1 MLTPEILARARFL
14 HERLR
19 ELSQSAIE
27 PAAPSPD
34 STSTVAADLSAH
46 SSEPDSTFRVPTESA
61 SQASQRST
69 AAGEA
74 DLSHRL
80 VRHSFSDGGS
90 EAEADFLFWK
100 QQFCTGGY
108 DRFAERL
115 ESLGITP
122 QEAVFLTQ
130 ESLPREQLDGGWADI
145 FEKALRQPAL
155 NVEGADALPFA
166 ALWLPL
172 VSFAR
177 ESVQPH
183 ATDAALFSATALDG
197 LLLTLLQDLS
207 EFAASPTFEVFSQ
220 SRSDR
225 EDLTDFIRRVIES
238 GYLVLFDRFPMLGRQ
253 LSRLVTTW
261 IDATSLFLR
270 RLQADILEVRTFAK
284 SQQARLTTT
293 KSGISDRHDN
303 GRQVVLLTFDDG
315 AKALYKPKN
324 VSISET
330 LRAIDQWLVERGF
343 QPGWRVARVVA
354 RDGYGWEEYID
365 HSPCSSHEAVRSYY
379 RNGGELLCLAYLL
392 NAFDLWRDNLIAA
405 GDRPVPI
412 DTECFFHPGR
422 GTEASSPAQ
431 HSGAIGKA
439 SVIETGLLPLWQLS
453 ASHLPADFSGLG
465 TGMVDLPEL
474 KITKWEDVHSNNI
487 RPVTKPMPAKPATNT
502 VRWQDQA
509 QDVREYRAELI
520 DGFCALY
527 RTILDHK
534 ADFVRFLDQFG
545 HAETRFIYRP
555 TQVYGLLQKGARS
568 SRNLTSGVRQSAIFE
583 QLYRVP
589 LRENGL
595 TPQTKELTD
604 FEVES
609 LLGLDIP
616 RFNVRLDTRDLRS
629 AGFCVRD
636 ALRRKPLDTVRER
649 ISAMDD
655 GDLTF
660 QLEVIHESLN
670 RYPTQIQR
678 PLDKKQATSIAS
690 EWADQIRQRMNPAP
704 SNHLWELPSFLP
716 PDIGTPERQGIYL
729 GDMGI
734 LIFLAATEKMLGFKC
749 FPETSHFS
757 GRLKESAS
765 AADYPIGICNG
776 LGASIYG
783 SLLLGRLTGQDAW
796 TELALS
802 LNAKTGALSTINSLD
817 ITSGVAG
824 FLLATTRLFEVTQD
838 RKARTNAEAAAAI
851 LADRF
856 DTNSGWQQPDGNW
869 YLGFAHGLAGIVFA
883 LEQYQRVAGD
893 ERCQLLIKQALALES
908 GLFADHSWPNLLRGP
923 RRSFKNWCH
932 GTAGILMARAAA
944 GALESLAP
952 DELTHLVEKLGQ
964 RGPSDHWCCGN
975 LGIAEALNYIGR
987 QANLPEAQKKGV
999 VLLEETLERG
1009 LKGGFFR
1016 LESTLGENFCFS
1028 ASLFRG
1034 TAGIGYS
1041 LLRFAYPGELPCIL
1055 AFEV

>member
-1 MLTPEILARARFL
+1 MLTPEIVGRARYL

-19 ELSQSAIE
+19 EQTLS
-27 PAAPSPD
+27 PAAPGEPSQDVSRRSP
-34 STSTVAADLSAH
+34 AA
-46 SSEPDSTFRVPTESA
+46 
-61 SQASQRST
+61 
-69 AAGEA
+69 
-74 DLSHRL
+74 
-80 VRHSFSDGGS
+80 
-90 EAEADFLFWK
+90 AEQADFLFWK

-115 ESLGITP
+115 DSLGITQ
-122 QEAVFLTQ
+122 QEAVYL
-130 ESLPREQLDGGWADI
+130 SREPPSNETLAGGWAEI

-155 NVEGADALPFA
+155 SLEGAEAFPFA
-166 ALWLPL
+166 DLWLPL

-177 ESVQPH
+177 ESVHPY
-183 ATDAALFSATALDG
+183 AIDAALFTATALDG

-207 EFAASPTFEVFSQ
+207 EFAAFPAFEVFSE
-220 SRSDR
+220 SRSDG
-225 EDLTDFIRRVIES
+225 EQLSDFNRRVTES

-261 IDATSLFLR
+261 IDATTLFLR
-270 RLQADILEVRTFAK
+270 RFQADILDVKTFAK
-284 SQQARLTTT
+284 SQRARLAAT

-330 LRAIDQWLVERGF
+330 LRTISQWLAERGF
-343 QPGWRVARVVA
+343 HPGWRFARVVA
-354 RDGYGWEEYID
+354 RGGYGWEEYIEQ
-365 HSPCSSHEAVRSYY
+365 SPCSSHEQVRSYY

-392 NAFDLWRDNLIAA
+392 NAYDLWRDNLIAA

-422 GTEASSPAQ
+422 GTEASSADR
-431 HSGAIGKA
+431 HSGTGKA

-465 TGMVDLPEL
+465 TGIVDLPEL
-474 KITKWEDVHSNNI
+474 KVTVWEDVRSNDI
-487 RPVTKPMPAKPATNT
+487 RPITKPSPAKPATNT
-502 VRWQDQA
+502 VRWQDKA
-509 QDVREYRAELI
+509 QDVREYRANLI

-534 ADFVRFLDQFG
+534 VEFVGFLNQFG
-545 HAETRFIYRP
+545 QAEARFIYRP
-555 TQVYGLLQKGARS
+555 TQVYGLLQKAARS
-568 SRNLTSGVRQSAIFE
+568 SRNLTSGIRQSAIFE

-595 TPQTKELTD
+595 TAQTKELID

-629 AGFCVRD
+629 ADFCVRD
-636 ALRRKPLDTVRER
+636 VLRRKPLDTVRER
-649 ISAMDD
+649 ISAM
-655 GDLTF
+655 GEEDLNF

-670 RYPTQIQR
+670 RHPTQIKR
-678 PLDKKQATSIAS
+678 PLDKKEAASIAS
-690 EWADQIRQRMNPAP
+690 EWADQIRRRMNVAT
-704 SNHLWELPSFLP
+704 SGHLWEIPSYLPRDLG
-716 PDIGTPERQGIYL
+716 IAERQGIYL
-729 GDMGI
+729 GDLGI

-749 FPETSHFS
+749 FPETSHFR
-757 GRLKESAS
+757 GRLKDSGL
-765 AADYPIGICNG
+765 AADYPLGICNG
-776 LGASIYG
+776 LGASIYA
-783 SLLLGRLTGQDAW
+783 SLLLGALTVKDSW

-802 LNAKTGALSTINSLD
+802 LNAKTAPLSKINSLD

-824 FLLATTRLFEVTQD
+824 FLLATTRLFQSTQD
-838 RKARTNAEAAAAI
+838 ACAKTNAEAAATI
-851 LADRF
+851 LANCF
-856 DTNSGWQQPDGNW
+856 DPNAGWRQPDGNS

-883 LEQYQRVAGD
+883 LEQYQRVTGD
-893 ERCQLLIKQALALES
+893 PQYQPLIKQALALENEQ
-908 GLFADHSWPNLLRGP
+908 FADHSWPNMLHGP
-923 RRSFKNWCH
+923 RRTFKNWCH
-932 GTAGILMARAAA
+932 GTAGILMMRAAT
-944 GALESLAP
+944 GALEPERFAP
-952 DELTHLVEKLGQ
+952 DELAHLLEKVGRRGQ
-964 RGPSDHWCCGN
+964 ADLWCCGN
-975 LGIAEALNYIGR
+975 FGIAEALNYIG
-987 QANLPEAQKKGV
+987 QEANLPEAQKRGV

-1028 ASLFRG
+1028 PSLFRG

-1041 LLRFAYPGELPCIL
+1041 LLRLAYPGELPCIL